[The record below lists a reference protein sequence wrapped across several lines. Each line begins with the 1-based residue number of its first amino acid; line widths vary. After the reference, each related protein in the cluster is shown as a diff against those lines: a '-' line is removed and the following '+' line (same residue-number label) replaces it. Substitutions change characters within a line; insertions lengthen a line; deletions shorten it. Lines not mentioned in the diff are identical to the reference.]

1 MAAMPRDRIYV
12 GVKGHVVGLEAISG
26 RELWRTKLRG
36 MGFVTTGIAEER
48 VVAATGGHLYSL
60 DPSTGAILWHNELK
74 GLGLGLVSLAG
85 IDGGSSVEAAAI
97 RAEQQRRNAA
107 AAG

>member
-1 MAAMPRDRIYV
+1 MAGMARDRIYI
-12 GVKGHVVGLEAISG
+12 GAKGHVVGLEAASG

-36 MGFVTTGIAEER
+36 MGFVTTGLVEER
-48 VVAATGGHLYSL
+48 VIAATGGHLYGL
-60 DPSTGAILWHNELK
+60 DPSTGSILWHNELK

-85 IDGGSSVEAAAI
+85 LDGGSSFEAAAI
-97 RAEQQRRNAA
+97 KTEQQRRNAA